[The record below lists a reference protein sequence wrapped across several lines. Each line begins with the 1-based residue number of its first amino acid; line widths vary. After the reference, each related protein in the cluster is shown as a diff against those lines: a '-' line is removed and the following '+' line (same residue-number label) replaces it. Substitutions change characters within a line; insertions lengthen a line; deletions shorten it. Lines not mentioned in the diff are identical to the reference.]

1 MIFSDTK
8 AWFPV
13 RVIQALLDKNLINQ
27 QLDFLGM
34 LWRARKKKDKNQDF
48 DLNMDFL
55 KNWK

>member
-1 MIFSDTK
+1 M
-8 AWFPV
+8 

-48 DLNMDFL
+48 DLNMDF
-55 KNWK
+55 